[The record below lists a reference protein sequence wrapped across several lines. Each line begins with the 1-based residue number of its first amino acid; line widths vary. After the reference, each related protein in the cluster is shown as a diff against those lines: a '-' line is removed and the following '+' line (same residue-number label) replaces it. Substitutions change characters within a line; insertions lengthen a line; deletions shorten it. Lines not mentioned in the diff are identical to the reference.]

1 MQVKCKIIGP
11 LTSKYREFP
20 ELMFGENSAK
30 TIYFDATLYLEQ
42 RGDTQKQSVANFVK
56 EFSFWL
62 KMFAG
67 AYQMQECEMVV
78 VDVVSEHIMIEQ
90 SLALLFVSYVD
101 PEFGV
106 YIFERADE
114 LLLDGAV
121 VSDSYL
127 MHKVSDRFTKESL
140 LNFIK

>member
-1 MQVKCKIIGP
+1 MQVKCKIVGP
-11 LTSKYREFP
+11 LTNKYREFP
-20 ELMFGENSAK
+20 ELMFGKNSAN

-42 RGDTQKQSVANFVK
+42 RGDTCKHSVANFVK

-62 KMFAG
+62 KRFAD

-78 VDVVSEHIMIEQ
+78 VDVASEHIMIEQ
-90 SLALLFVSYVD
+90 SLALLFVCYVD

-106 YIFERADE
+106 HIFERADE
-114 LLLDGAV
+114 LLLDGV
-121 VSDSYL
+121 VLSDSYL
-127 MHKVSDRFTKESL
+127 MQKVGDRFTKESL